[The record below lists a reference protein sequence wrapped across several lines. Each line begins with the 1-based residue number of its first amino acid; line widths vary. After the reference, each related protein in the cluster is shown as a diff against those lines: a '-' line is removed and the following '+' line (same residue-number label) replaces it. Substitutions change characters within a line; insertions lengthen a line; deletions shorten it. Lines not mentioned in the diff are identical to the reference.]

1 MALQH
6 FYSRVPAR
14 LSMYER
20 TDSFDTFI
28 KSSMIDEKFIK
39 DNLLPL
45 CVMKLSANEMN
56 LIRDGKFTTAYAQ
69 YTSKN
74 GETLIQSVISY
85 IPLDFTGE
93 RSSYMVHSLIYNDEE
108 KSKILSSN
116 KYSLL
121 NKKLFKTN
129 IDEFDITNKN
139 GKPIEDAE
147 EVVVTSEKYDSPE
160 QFATKYSPTIVKR
173 FIYALLQSAT
183 PKGKNVYITLNVNI
197 SELSDHALKF
207 INSITQIF
215 PYHVR
220 NKMSFITF
228 LTDPKRYDNLIRI
241 KFMPKEFMNI
251 QIGKSYQ
258 FDMTSKLLDGIR
270 DEEYKSHEV
279 IIDFLYELLTDDKL
293 REKFHGFYDHI
304 VSQNTKL
311 STLDIKDFTNVVLL
325 FRQSCGKYDE
335 KFVIPE
341 DKDVLNLLNVYDSYK
356 QYLKE
361 KDKCEILNCIQ
372 RYAKARII
380 IPPQIFAK
388 ISKIYQGEE
397 PKVKTS
403 VMANILEL
411 IHTDAM
417 REKLFSFIKSNYSK
431 ETQKN
436 RSIISEDLSRVFY
449 GGFIQSQ
456 ILGLFS
462 QYFEDETP
470 QTKTI
475 ILERLLLAI
484 RTQSIQDK
492 ILEFLDKYYEA
503 FTPNQKERVYKTFY
517 EMIPENDN
525 LTKKI
530 LNFINNHFDLEGN
543 SYKKKI
549 DASIT
554 ELIEIDDK
562 KKTRFLCDL
571 VISLKGRLEGIVI
584 NKVFTIWSSK
594 AIYSRYLESLTTQNA
609 EEIAESLV
617 KAWTYGYE
625 MTSGSSKKLLDKAVE
640 ALNTIKGLKL
650 YTIIDFDEKLKA
662 TIMNPDYRKLNEI
675 PEDYNANIETFYNNI
690 KKAFINNF
698 VCDHLLDAF
707 NQKLRKDGIDYIF
720 EYAETNTY
728 IKECDSYNYICDM
741 KKIISN
747 IKENNCLES
756 FVLITNTSY
765 TKQIYTSMLE
775 PFSSIINDLE
785 DKYYANFESF
795 RAAVIIGALKNY
807 FKYGKI
813 NLVELFTYLLEKRK
827 AYLVANRNTIKEL
840 SKSDVNFNS
849 LSAYW
854 AYEQL
859 IKFVEEYYNL
869 LENNKETAYND
880 EETGLEKVINKCLP
894 LLDKDAKKK
903 FTQFNLQYKTIN
915 SDLFEYI
922 DNAFTKYNNA
932 NKKGFFAKLF
942 GKK

>member
-28 KSSMIDEKFIK
+28 KSSAIDEKFIK

-45 CVMKLSANEMN
+45 CNIKLSPNEMN

-93 RSSYMVHSLIYNDEE
+93 RSSYMVHSLMYNDEE
-108 KSKILSSN
+108 KQKIISSN

-129 IDEFDITNKN
+129 IDEFDITNKE

-147 EVVVTSEKYDSPE
+147 EVAVTSEKYESPE

-197 SELSDHALKF
+197 SELSDVALKF

-220 NKMSFITF
+220 NRMSFITF
-228 LTDPKRYDNLIRI
+228 LTDPKRYDNLIKI

-258 FDMTSKLLDGIR
+258 FDMTSKLLDGIK

-279 IIDFLYELLTDDKL
+279 IVDFLYELLTDDKL
-293 REKFHGFYDHI
+293 REKFHNFYDHI
-304 VSQNTKL
+304 VSQNAKL
-311 STLDIKDFTNVVLL
+311 SVLDIKDFTNVVLL

-356 QYLKE
+356 EYLKE
-361 KDKCEILNCIQ
+361 KDKCEILNCIH

-388 ISKIYQGEE
+388 ITKIYQAEE
-397 PKVKTS
+397 PKVKIS
-403 VMANILEL
+403 VMAIILEL

-417 REKLFSFIKSNYSK
+417 REKLFSFIKSNYAK

-462 QYFEDETP
+462 QYFETETP

-492 ILEFLDKYYEA
+492 IIDFLDKYYET
-503 FTPNQKERVYKTFY
+503 FTLNQREIIYKTFY
-517 EMIPENDN
+517 EMIPENDA

-530 LNFINNHFDLEGN
+530 LVFINNHIDLDAN

-549 DASIT
+549 DANIT
-554 ELIEIDDK
+554 ELIELDDK

-571 VISLKGRLEGIVI
+571 VISLKGRLEEIVI
-584 NKVFTIWSSK
+584 NKIFTIWNTK
-594 AIYSRYLESLTTQNA
+594 GIFTRFLESLESLNT
-609 EEIAESLV
+609 EEISETLV
-617 KAWTYGYE
+617 KVWTYGYD
-625 MTSGSSKKLLDKAVE
+625 MTSNSSKKLLEKTVSVLE
-640 ALNTIKGLKL
+640 NTKGLKL
-650 YTIIDFDEKLKA
+650 YNIIDLDEKLKS
-662 TIMNPDYRKLNEI
+662 TIINSDYRKLNEI
-675 PEDYNANIETFYNNI
+675 PEESYENIDSFYNNL
-690 KKAFINNF
+690 KKSFINNF
-698 VCDHLLDAF
+698 VCQHLLDAF

-720 EYAETNTY
+720 DYAEVNPY
-728 IKECDSYNYICDM
+728 IKECDNYNYICDM

-765 TKQIYTSMLE
+765 TKQIYSSMLE
-775 PFSSIINDLE
+775 PFSSIINELE
-785 DKYYANFESF
+785 DKYYANFESY

-813 NLVELFTYLLEKRK
+813 NLDELFTYLLEKRK
-827 AYLVANRNTIKEL
+827 AFLLANRHSIKEL

-849 LSAYW
+849 LSGYW

-869 LENNKETAYND
+869 LEDNKQSAYND

-894 LLDKDAKKK
+894 ILDKDAKKK

-922 DNAFTKYNNA
+922 NAAVTKYENA